1 MDYGASIVLFDG
13 VCNLC
18 NGTVRFLIRNDRKA
32 RLKFA
37 TLQSVEGERLLNNT
51 GINVESLTSIV
62 FFDDG
67 NVYTR
72 SAAALKIAEKLD
84 MPWRAIVI
92 LRIIP
97 RTVRDWI
104 YDMIARNRY
113 RWFGRKETCM
123 VPSPQIMNRFL

>member
-1 MDYGASIVLFDG
+1 MLFDG